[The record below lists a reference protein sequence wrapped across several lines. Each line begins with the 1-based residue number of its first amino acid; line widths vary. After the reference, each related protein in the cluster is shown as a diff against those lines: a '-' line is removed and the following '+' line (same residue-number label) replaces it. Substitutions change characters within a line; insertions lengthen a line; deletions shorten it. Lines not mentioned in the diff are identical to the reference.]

1 MAILPNIEPENLL
14 NNGCMIFPAAL
25 TSLLLP
31 NLPPT
36 NDITEVTAF
45 LSNFMNFSTIY
56 VALPSPLTSVI
67 EYLLPLKTVSPASS
81 NISILPLFKVVD
93 IPFLTTSEP
102 FLPNLEP
109 ILLTTLPNVPLAFEA
124 APPILL
130 PTLETYGLA
139 FLATFLV
146 ADASVCTLPFLPTSL
161 IVFFITLFLASF
173 LS

>member
-1 MAILPNIEPENLL
+1 
-14 NNGCMIFPAAL
+14 MIFPADLA
-25 TSLLLP
+25 SLVLP
-31 NLPPT
+31 NLLPT

-45 LSNFMNFSTIY
+45 LSNFMNFSTTY
-56 VALPSPLTSVI
+56 VALPNPLTSVI
-67 EYLLPLKTVSPASS
+67 EYLLPLKIVSPASS
-81 NISILPLFKVVD
+81 NISTVPLFKVVD

-109 ILLTTLPNVPLAFEA
+109 ILFTNLPNVPLAFEA

-130 PTLETYGLA
+130 PTLEAYGLA

-146 ADASVCTLPFLPTSL
+146 ADARFCTLPFLATSL
-161 IVFFITLFLASF
+161 TVFFITLFLASF